1 MLHFVSWSLSRVSR
15 LSRGREGENG
25 IGSIPSGKESEVFFT
40 WQSFNSSAFGEENV
54 FRILFYKYYFS
65 SVSFICCQD
74 LKLSLDACTDLEIPK
89 ILPYSF
95 STSLANSYK

>member
-1 MLHFVSWSLSRVSR
+1 MVLEASLVEKN
-15 LSRGREGENG
+15 L
-25 IGSIPSGKESEVFFT
+25 KFFFT
-40 WQSFNSSAFGEENV
+40 WQSFNSSAFREENV
-54 FRILFYKYYFS
+54 FRILYYKYYFS

-74 LKLSLDACTDLEIPK
+74 LKLHLDACTDLEIPK